1 MTEIHNGASL
11 FVGLGNMGAPM
22 ARRYAPGRE
31 LFVFDMD
38 PGARAAISE
47 ETGALALPNLA
58 STPEHV
64 TTVIL
69 MLPNSRIVESVVRE
83 SVVRESGLLA
93 QLRPG
98 SMIIDMGS
106 SEPASTAALAE
117 DAGAA
122 GIAYVDAPVSGGV
135 ARAITGELAIMAG
148 GTTEAFEAALPHLQ
162 PMGTNIVHVGK
173 AGTGHAA
180 KALNN
185 LLSATN
191 LSAAAEILCAAASV
205 GIEPETMVKVING
218 STGRSQATEV
228 KYPRHILTGKF
239 DSGFAMD
246 LMLKDLRIA
255 RSIFSDHS
263 IEAPVVLAAETTAQA
278 ARDHLETKNPDHTE
292 LVRHYERVNGMLLRA
307 TEAAHTA
314 PEPIRQ
320 H

>member
-1 MTEIHNGASL
+1 MTEIHNGAAL

-47 ETGALALPNLA
+47 ETGALALPNLT
-58 STPEHV
+58 STPKHV

-69 MLPNSRIVESVVRE
+69 MLPNSRIVESVVRG
-83 SVVRESGLLA
+83 ESGLLA
-93 QLRPG
+93 RLRPG
-98 SMIIDMGS
+98 SIIIDMGS

-117 DAGAA
+117 EADAA

-148 GTTEAFEAALPHLQ
+148 GTTEAFDGALPHLQ

-191 LSAAAEILCAAASV
+191 LSAAAEILCAAAAV

-255 RSIFSDHS
+255 RSIFDDHS
-263 IEAPVVLAAETTAQA
+263 IEAPVVLAAETTAQT
-278 ARDHLETKNPDHTE
+278 ARGHLETKNPDHTE
-292 LVRHYERVNGMLLRA
+292 LVRHYERVNGMLLRG
-307 TEAAHTA
+307 TEAPHTA